1 MLAKGER
8 RNQEIFDT
16 AAYLFASRGYAR
28 TSIRDLAEAL
38 GMQKSSLYHYFDS
51 KEDLLHRMLDQ
62 FMDQALERI
71 ESLCGQDL
79 PPLEKLAE
87 FMRFYT
93 HIYAGDRDR
102 LTLLVNDLDCLTPQ
116 RKMQV
121 VAKER
126 RYVAVIRSIL
136 AELKAAG
143 LLADLPL
150 PVLVFAFF
158 GMVHYTPK
166 WYRPDGPVSPEEL
179 GEVFRQV
186 FCHGVLQNGAAKP
199 GPEQA

>member
-16 AAYLFASRGYAR
+16 AAHLFANRGYAR

-102 LTLLVNDLDCLTPQ
+102 LMLLVNDLDCLTPQ
-116 RKMQV
+116 RKTQV
-121 VAKER
+121 VAKQR

-136 AELKAAG
+136 AELKQAG

-166 WYRPDGPVSPEEL
+166 WYRPDGAVSPEEL

-186 FCHGVLQNGAAKP
+186 FCHGVLQNGASKP
-199 GPEQA
+199 GPEGA

>member
-16 AAYLFASRGYAR
+16 AAHLFASRGYAR

-102 LTLLVNDLDCLTPQ
+102 LMLLVNDLDCLTPQ
-116 RKMQV
+116 RRMQV
-121 VAKER
+121 VAKQR

-136 AELKAAG
+136 AELKQAG

-166 WYRPDGPVSPEEL
+166 WYRPDGAVSPEEL

-186 FCHGVLQNGAAKP
+186 FCHGVLQNGASKP
-199 GPEQA
+199 GPEGA